1 MKQRLLIAMA
11 YMSVV
16 IGGGFASG
24 REVIQFF
31 TGYGIGGIGGSLISA
46 FLFAFV
52 GMQIAQISSRIQI
65 KSHDKVL
72 TRLFGTTGGA
82 LVDYIL
88 IFFLYGVGVIML
100 AGAGATLHQHFE
112 WDFMVGSLIMT
123 AFVIL
128 TLCLNLKSIIY
139 LISLVIPFLLLIILA
154 IMVYSIFTG
163 NYDFAGQNV
172 HAAQYEVIEL
182 LGWTVPSWALSGV
195 LYAAFNV
202 GVGFPMLAV
211 IGGMT
216 KSEREAG
223 QGGFLGG
230 LGLGFLIVL
239 LNFTLFLN
247 IDKLHGVEIP
257 TLLLAGKVHAILAY
271 VTVLALIT
279 MIYSTAVGMFF
290 AFTVRW
296 AEPNTGKFKIIAIV
310 STLIGFALSRF
321 GFGAMVGSV
330 YPLMGVLGIVIMVAL
345 TWFWLKTRKAGVNEQ
360 V

>member
-1 MKQRLLIAMA
+1 MKQRFLIAMA

-31 TGYGIGGIGGSLISA
+31 TGYGVGGIGGSLIAA

-52 GMQIAQISSRIQI
+52 GMQIAQISSRMKI
-65 KSHDKVL
+65 KCHDKVL
-72 TRLFGTTGGA
+72 TSLFGPTGGA

-112 WDFMVGSLIMT
+112 WNFMVGSLIMT

-163 NYDFAGQNV
+163 NYDFAAQNV

-216 KSEREAG
+216 ESDREAG
-223 QGGFLGG
+223 QGGILGG
-230 LGLGFLIVL
+230 LGLGFLIIL

-257 TLLLAGKVHAILAY
+257 TLLLAGKIHAWLAY
-271 VTVLALIT
+271 LTVFALIA

-296 AEPNTGKFKIIAIV
+296 AEPNTMKFKLVAIV
-310 STLIGFALSRF
+310 STLVGFGLSRF
-321 GFGAMVGSV
+321 GFGKMVGSV
-330 YPLMGVLGIVIMVAL
+330 YPLMGVLGIIIIIAL
-345 TWFWLKTRKAGVNEQ
+345 TMYWWKTCKAERSMA
-360 V
+360 